1 MKKFLALL
9 CALLM
14 CLTFV
19 LVSCGDDKNGDGNGN
34 GNGDNGGGETSSVQA
49 GMDNPFG
56 DYTYEDETENDNV
69 VEF

>member
-19 LVSCGDDKNGDGNGN
+19 LVSCGDDKNE
-34 GNGDNGGGETSSVQA
+34 NGDNGGESTSEQGGGA
-49 GMDNPFG
+49 GMDNPFA
-56 DYTYEDETENDNV
+56 DYTFEDDTSNDNV